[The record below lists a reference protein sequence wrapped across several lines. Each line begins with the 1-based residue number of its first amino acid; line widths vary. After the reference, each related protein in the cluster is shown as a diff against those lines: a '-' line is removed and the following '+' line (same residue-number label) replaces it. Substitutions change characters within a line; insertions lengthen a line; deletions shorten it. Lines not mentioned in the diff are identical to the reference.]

1 MASNKTKAEKEQAF
15 REAFLSH
22 LNQKLAA
29 PTTEWPT
36 VRCWTEPALNRIFKQ
51 VRDELIKEDLKSSL
65 SHASLL
71 DWLCKLRLASSL
83 PLEGESAYLLEM
95 GANAETDVPPMELL
109 MARKPSGIICYFSA
123 VAFHELTTQI
133 VEHHHIAELRT
144 PSNNSTSERPEI
156 DAPEKTKSPTPS
168 VASVPR
174 GLGELLFRFQGVPFY
189 STRRSSR
196 LVPGIQMRSYGP
208 RTQVRITTL
217 EQTLLDTLYK
227 PFHCGG
233 PEVVFE
239 AWQEAKTSHRINE
252 KRLLQY
258 LQAMNYPATSRRVAV
273 MLELVGSTPCNE
285 LQHYLQNTLD
295 TIDRQSAHAHISL
308 LPGIEY
314 QNLNQTWLVNTP

>member
-1 MASNKTKAEKEQAF
+1 MASNQTKFEKEQAY
-15 REAFLSH
+15 REAFLAH

-36 VRCWTEPALNRIFKQ
+36 VRCWTEPALNRVFKQ
-51 VRDELIKEDLKSSL
+51 VRDELINEDLKSSL
-65 SHASLL
+65 SHTSLL

-83 PLEGESAYLLEM
+83 PIEGESAYLLEM
-95 GANAETDVPPMELL
+95 GASAETDVPPMELL
-109 MARKPSGIICYFSA
+109 MACKPSGTICYFSA

-133 VEHHHIAELRT
+133 VVHHHIAELQT
-144 PSNNSTSERPEI
+144 PSNKPVSERPEI
-156 DAPEKTKSPTPS
+156 DASEKPKSPTPS
-168 VASVPR
+168 VTRAPR

-208 RTQVRITTL
+208 RAQVRITTL

-239 AWQEAKTSHRINE
+239 AWQEAVTSHRINE
-252 KRLLQY
+252 DRILKY
-258 LQAMNYPATSRRVAV
+258 LMAMNYPATARRVAV
-273 MLELVGSTPCNE
+273 MLELVGSTPSNE
-285 LQHYLQNTLD
+285 LQHYLRTTQD
-295 TIDRQSAHAHISL
+295 AFDRQSPHAHISL